1 MMKKNLDYIIY
12 NAARQIPIALA
23 ALCALLTVGCSETL
37 DALSP
42 TQTTDT
48 EVTFSVAEQ
57 PWDGQSVELMRS
69 GETLSELQDSTYA
82 GFGLYSDFL
91 SMTNLQVK
99 WDVKKGKW
107 VYGDKMLW
115 PKNKVDTTLTNIYA
129 YAPYTKSINWNNDKS
144 ITIESD
150 EKNPTDWLW
159 ALPKVDS
166 LGIIHLDFRHALA
179 QLSFGSIT
187 NTYGSTIRLMSV
199 SVSGDFYT
207 KGNLSLADST
217 WTVNLE
223 EDIANREYSKEYETI
238 IETKEG
244 NTTTKTVEK
253 GIEIENGD
261 AVLFDFK
268 DVIMQIPGANVTI
281 TFKIKTK
288 SGEELTITR
297 DNVELL
303 QGKNQEI
310 NLKIGQNHEVVI
322 K

>member
-1 MMKKNLDYIIY
+1 MIKNNLDYIIY
-12 NAARQIPIALA
+12 NAVRQIPIALA

-42 TQTTDT
+42 TQTVDT
-48 EVTFSVAEQ
+48 EVTFAVAEQ

-69 GETLSELQDSTYA
+69 SETLSELQDSTYA
-82 GFGLYSDFL
+82 GFGLYSDSL
-91 SMTNLQVK
+91 SMANLQVK

-129 YAPYTKSINWNNDKS
+129 YAPYTKDNTWNEEDKS
-144 ITIESD
+144 ITIECD
-150 EKNPTDWLW
+150 KINTTDWLW
-159 ALPKVDS
+159 AKPKVDS

-199 SVSGDFYT
+199 SVSGKFYT
-207 KGNLSLADST
+207 KGNLSLAKST
-217 WTVNLE
+217 WTDKQQE
-223 EDIANREYSKEYETI
+223 STNREYSKKYETI

-244 NTTTKTVEK
+244 DTTTETVE

-261 AVLFDFK
+261 AVLFDFT
-268 DVIMQIPGANVTI
+268 DVIMQIPGVEVKI
-281 TFKIKTK
+281 EFVIKTK
-288 SGEELTITR
+288 YGQEIITK
-297 DNVELL
+297 DVTLE
-303 QGKNQEI
+303 QGVNKEI
-310 NLKIGQNHEVVI
+310 NLTVKQNHEVVI

>member
-1 MMKKNLDYIIY
+1 MIKKNLDYIIY
-12 NAARQIPIALA
+12 NAARQIPIVLA

-42 TQTTDT
+42 TQTVDT
-48 EVTFSVAEQ
+48 EVTFAVAEQ

-91 SMTNLQVK
+91 SMPNLQVK

-129 YAPYTKSINWNNDKS
+129 YAPYTESINWNDDNKS
-144 ITIESD
+144 ITIECN
-150 EKNPTDWLW
+150 KNNITDWLW
-159 ALPKVDS
+159 AKPKVDS

-179 QLSFGSIT
+179 QLTFGSIT

-207 KGNLSLADST
+207 KGNLSLESGT
-217 WTVNLE
+217 WTDELQE
-223 EDIANREYSKEYETI
+223 SINRKYSKEYETI
-238 IETKEG
+238 IETKDG
-244 NTTTKTVEK
+244 DTTTKTE

-261 AVLFDFK
+261 AVLFDFT
-268 DVIMQIPGANVTI
+268 DVIMQIPGVEVKI
-281 TFKIKTK
+281 EFVIKTK
-288 SGEELTITR
+288 YGQETITK
-297 DNVELL
+297 DVTLE
-303 QGKNQEI
+303 QGVNKEI
-310 NLKIGQNHEVVI
+310 NLMVKQNHEVVI

>member
-12 NAARQIPIALA
+12 NAARQIPTALA

-42 TQTTDT
+42 TQTVDT

-69 GETLSELQDSTYA
+69 GETLSELQASSD
-82 GFGLYSDFL
+82 GFGLFCEL
-91 SMTNLQVK
+91 LAMENHPVIWNNEIRK
-99 WDVKKGKW
+99 WN
-107 VYGDKMLW
+107 YGDKMLW
-115 PKNKVDTTLTNIYA
+115 PKNKVDMEAKLYA
-129 YAPYTKSINWNNDKS
+129 YAPYWENMNLDNNS
-144 ITIESD
+144 ITIKCDVE
-150 EKNPTDWLW
+150 NTTDWLW
-159 ALPKVDS
+159 AKSEIDDN
-166 LGIIHLDFRHALA
+166 GMIHLDFRHALA

-217 WTVNLE
+217 WTFNPE
-223 EDIANREYSKEYETI
+223 IIANREYSKKYKTI

-244 NTTTKTVEK
+244 DTTTKPDEP

-261 AVLFDFK
+261 AVLFDFNH
-268 DVIMQIPGANVTI
+268 VIMQIPGAKVTI
-281 TFKIKTK
+281 TFEIETK

-297 DNVELL
+297 DDVELL